1 MDPRERSRPI
11 QLSRVL
17 TFVLD
22 IRVVVLAASLW
33 LLPACGLF
41 SSRKSDPIP
50 PAATA
55 EVTVQVE
62 SHHWSDIVVYLMNGS
77 QSQRLGLVAGLSSAE
92 FGFPYRQLAAGGKV
106 RLRAQPVGGQ
116 ASFTSEDVVIQSGQ
130 GLKWTLES
138 NLRRSSLAVY

>member
-1 MDPRERSRPI
+1 
-11 QLSRVL
+11 VL
-17 TFVLD
+17 G

-41 SSRKSDPIP
+41 SSQTSDAEDAVAPE
-50 PAATA
+50 ARG

-62 SHHWSDIVVYLMNGS
+62 SHHWSDIVVYLMNGT
-77 QSQRLGLVAGLSSAE
+77 QSQRLGLVAGLSTAE
-92 FGFPYRQLAAGGKV
+92 FVLLYRQLATGGKV

-116 ASFTSEDVVIQSGQ
+116 GSFTSEEVVIQSGQ

>member
-1 MDPRERSRPI
+1 M
-11 QLSRVL
+11 LG
-17 TFVLD
+17 

-41 SSRKSDPIP
+41 SSKKSDPEEAVA
-50 PAATA
+50 PAASG

-62 SHHWSDIVVYLMNGS
+62 SHHWSDIVVYLMNGT
-77 QSQRLGLVAGLSSAE
+77 QSQRLGLVAGLSTAE
-92 FGFPYRQLAAGGKV
+92 FVLLYRQLATGGKV

-116 ASFTSEDVVIQSGQ
+116 GSFTSEEVVIQSGQ

>member
-1 MDPRERSRPI
+1 M
-11 QLSRVL
+11 LC
-17 TFVLD
+17 
-22 IRVVVLAASLW
+22 IRLVVLAASLW

-41 SSRKSDPIP
+41 SPRKSDAVA
-50 PAATA
+50 PAAQA

-92 FGFPYRQLAAGGKV
+92 FVLPYRQLASGGKV
-106 RLRAQPVGGQ
+106 RLRAQPVGGEE
-116 ASFTSEDVVIQSGQ
+116 SFTSEDVVIQIGQ
-130 GLKWTLES
+130 GLKWTLEN

>member
-1 MDPRERSRPI
+1 M
-11 QLSRVL
+11 LG
-17 TFVLD
+17 

-41 SSRKSDPIP
+41 SSRKSDPEDAVA
-50 PAATA
+50 PAKG

-62 SHHWSDIVVYLMNGS
+62 SHHWSDIVVYLMNGT
-77 QSQRLGLVAGLSSAE
+77 QSQRLGLVAGVSTAE
-92 FGFPYRQLAAGGKV
+92 FVLLYRQLATGGKV

-116 ASFTSEDVVIQSGQ
+116 GSFTSEEVVIQSGQ